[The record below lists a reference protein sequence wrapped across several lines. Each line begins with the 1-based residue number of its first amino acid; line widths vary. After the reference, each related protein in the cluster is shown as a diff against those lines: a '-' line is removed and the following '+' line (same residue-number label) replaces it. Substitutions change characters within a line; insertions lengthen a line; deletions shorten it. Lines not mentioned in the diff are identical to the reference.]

1 MSCVRVGV
9 DVGGTFTDFAVAAAG
24 RLHVFKVSSTPRDPA
39 VAVLD
44 GLKRAGVESDGTVVH
59 GSTVATNAVL
69 ERKGARTVLVTTAGF
84 RDVLEIARQN
94 RPALY
99 AVEPRKPA
107 PLIERRLRLEVDERV
122 GADGVVRRPLERA
135 SLDLLTERVRDLEPE
150 AAAVCLL
157 FSFLRPSHE
166 RAVRAALRRAG
177 VSWISISSEVLPEH
191 REYERTSTTV
201 VDAYVAPVIGRYI
214 RRLEQAAPGQLWIV
228 QSSGGVLRSS
238 EAVAAPVQSV
248 LSGPAA
254 GVVGARAVGAAS
266 GFDHIVTLDMGGTST
281 DVAICPGEP
290 LRRTD
295 ATVGGLPVAIPM
307 TDIHTVGAGGGS
319 IAARDEAGGL
329 RVGPRSAGAQPGPAA
344 YGRGGVEATVTDANV
359 VLGRLISDA
368 TLADDVALDAH
379 AAAAAIDRLTPAESR
394 SKEARLRA
402 AAGVVAVADAHMER
416 ALRVI
421 TLERGYDPRDFTLVA
436 FGGAGPLHGC
446 ALAER
451 LEIDRV
457 LVPRYPGV
465 LSALGALGGEH
476 VREYA
481 ATLLRPATAAS
492 ERVLTGAF
500 SRLERT
506 ARRDFAGAGR
516 PRLRRLLDLRYVGQS
531 YELTV
536 PLRGRNIAGA
546 VRAFH
551 RRHRERYAHSRPD
564 AAVEIVVVR
573 LNASVKQPPLPEVR
587 PPADGRPQARRTSVV
602 VDGAARPARVF
613 RRADLPVGFRARGP
627 LLVVQDDA
635 TTWTPPGW
643 RAEVDQQ
650 AALVLERN

>member
-1 MSCVRVGV
+1 M
-9 DVGGTFTDFAVAAAG
+9 
-24 RLHVFKVSSTPRDPA
+24 
-39 VAVLD
+39 
-44 GLKRAGVESDGTVVH
+44 
-59 GSTVATNAVL
+59 
-69 ERKGARTVLVTTAGF
+69 
-84 RDVLEIARQN
+84 
-94 RPALY
+94 
-99 AVEPRKPA
+99 
-107 PLIERRLRLEVDERV
+107 
-122 GADGVVRRPLERA
+122 
-135 SLDLLTERVRDLEPE
+135 
-150 AAAVCLL
+150 
-157 FSFLRPSHE
+157 
-166 RAVRAALRRAG
+166 
-177 VSWISISSEVLPEH
+177 
-191 REYERTSTTV
+191 
-201 VDAYVAPVIGRYI
+201 
-214 RRLEQAAPGQLWIV
+214 
-228 QSSGGVLRSS
+228 
-238 EAVAAPVQSV
+238 
-248 LSGPAA
+248 
-254 GVVGARAVGAAS
+254 
-266 GFDHIVTLDMGGTST
+266 
-281 DVAICPGEP
+281 
-290 LRRTD
+290 
-295 ATVGGLPVAIPM
+295 
-307 TDIHTVGAGGGS
+307 
-319 IAARDEAGGL
+319 
-329 RVGPRSAGAQPGPAA
+329 
-344 YGRGGVEATVTDANV
+344 TDANV

-368 TLADDVALDAH
+368 TLADDVALDAY

-481 ATLLRPATAAS
+481 ATVLRPATAAS

-551 RRHRERYAHSRPD
+551 KRHHERYAHSRPD

-573 LNASVKQPPLPEVR
+573 LNGSVKQPPLPEVR
-587 PPADGRPQARRTSVV
+587 PPTGGRPQ
-602 VDGAARPARVF
+602 GAANLGSRRWHGQARPGVPAGR
-613 RRADLPVGFRARGP
+613 PTGWFRARGP

-635 TTWTPPGW
+635 TTWAPPGW

>member
-1 MSCVRVGV
+1 MSGLRVGV
-9 DVGGTFTDFAVAAAG
+9 DVGGTFTDFAVADADG
-24 RLHVFKVSSTPRDPA
+24 LRIFKVSSTPHDPA
-39 VAVLD
+39 AAVLE
-44 GLKRAGVESDGTVVH
+44 GLRRAGVGSDGTVVH

-69 ERKGARTVLVTTAGF
+69 ERKGARAVLVTTAGF

-94 RPALY
+94 RPVLY
-99 AVEPRKPA
+99 AIEPRTPA
-107 PLIERRLRLEVDERV
+107 PLIERALRLEVDERV
-122 GADGVVRRPLERA
+122 GADGAVRRPLERA
-135 SLDLLTERVRDLEPE
+135 ALDQLTEQVRDLAPE

-177 VSWISISSEVLPEH
+177 VRWVSISSEVLPEH
-191 REYERTSTTV
+191 REYERTSTTA

-214 RRLEQAAPGQLWIV
+214 RRLERAAPGQLWIV

-238 EAVAAPVQSV
+238 EAAAAPVQSV

-254 GVVGARAVGAAS
+254 GVVGARAVAAAS

-344 YGRGGVEATVTDANV
+344 YGRGGLEPTVTDANV

-368 TLADDVALDAH
+368 ALADDVALDA
-379 AAAAAIDRLTPAESR
+379 AAAEAAIDRLIPADSR
-394 SKEARLRA
+394 STDAQRRA

-446 ALAER
+446 SLAER

-465 LSALGALGGEH
+465 LSALGALSGAH

-481 ATLLRPATAAS
+481 ATVLRPATQAS
-492 ERVLTGAF
+492 ERRLTGAF
-500 SRLERT
+500 GRLERT
-506 ARRDFAGAGR
+506 ARRDFTGAGR

-551 RRHRERYAHSRPD
+551 RRHHQRYAHSRPD
-564 AAVEIVVVR
+564 AAVEIVVAR
-573 LNASVKQPPLPEVR
+573 LTASVKQPPLPEVQ
-587 PPADGRPQARRTSVV
+587 PPAGGRPKPRPTQVV
-602 VDGAARPARVF
+602 VDGNVRSARVF

-635 TTWTPPGW
+635 TTWAPPGW

-650 AALVLERN
+650 AALILERT